1 VPPQIV
7 VIQRFKYLFIPTFNP
22 IFYLKQFLAFSRKNI
37 LSNPVLKGILEKTT
51 RISLKNAL
59 QYYRKLVT

>member
-1 VPPQIV
+1 VPSQIV

-51 RISLKNAL
+51 IRISYKMLFNI
-59 QYYRKLVT
+59 TES